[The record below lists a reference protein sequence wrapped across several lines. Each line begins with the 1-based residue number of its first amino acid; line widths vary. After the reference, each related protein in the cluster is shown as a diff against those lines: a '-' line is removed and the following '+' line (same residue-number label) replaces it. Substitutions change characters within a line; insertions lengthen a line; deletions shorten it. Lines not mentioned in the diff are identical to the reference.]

1 MEDLNSCIREKAN
14 PIQINECRSKI
25 ATNGT
30 SFTQLSGILSLAGN
44 EVRLKI
50 LYLLEQE
57 KELCPCD
64 LGDILGMS
72 IPAISQHLR
81 KMKDGNI
88 GSFGKTGSSSLLVK
102 NSISDSKKIIFN
114 LEKAQYASRN
124 LCKKRIIYRFSP
136 KVTKNRKTDPFNP
149 QLN

>member
-1 MEDLNSCIREKAN
+1 MEDLSSCIREKAN
-14 PIQINECRSKI
+14 PMQINECRSKI

-64 LGDILGMS
+64 LSDILGMS

-88 GSFGKTGSSSLLVK
+88 IEFRKEGQTIFYSLKEEHLK
-102 NSISDSKKIIFN
+102 LLHPFFKIINQMN
-114 LEKAQYASRN
+114 LITEQA
-124 LCKKRIIYRFSP
+124 
-136 KVTKNRKTDPFNP
+136 
-149 QLN
+149 